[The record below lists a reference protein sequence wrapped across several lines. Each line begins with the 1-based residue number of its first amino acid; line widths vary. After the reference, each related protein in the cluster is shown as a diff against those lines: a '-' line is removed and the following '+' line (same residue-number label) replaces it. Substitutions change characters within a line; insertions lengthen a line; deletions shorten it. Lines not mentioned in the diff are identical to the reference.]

1 MSESKETAVAVTP
14 SVEIVKK
21 NEEGGAYCEDCD
33 TNTVYEKDGKMSCF
47 QCGAQMESS
56 SLVNTTEFNA
66 DGQVCFFVILYAH
79 IYILHSK
86 MIKNTRQ
93 WDNTSVQC
101 QIERSEV
108 DQERVNEI
116 AERQPCVTVRE

>member
-1 MSESKETAVAVTP
+1 MSRRRRFGEIFERFLRERERERAEKEEIERKMSESKETAVAVIP

-66 DGQVCFFVILYAH
+66 DGQVCFLSYIVRTH
-79 IYILHSK
+79 IYYIQK
-86 MIKNTRQ
+86 
-93 WDNTSVQC
+93 
-101 QIERSEV
+101 
-108 DQERVNEI
+108 
-116 AERQPCVTVRE
+116 